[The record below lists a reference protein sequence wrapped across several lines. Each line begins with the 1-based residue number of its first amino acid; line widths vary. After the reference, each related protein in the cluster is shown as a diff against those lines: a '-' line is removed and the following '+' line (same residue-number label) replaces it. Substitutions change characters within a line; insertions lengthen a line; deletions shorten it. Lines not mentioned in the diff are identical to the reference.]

1 MTQFVP
7 RPYQEA
13 AIDAGVNHL
22 LHGKGNGVAVLPTAA
37 GKSIVLAGIAHK
49 LQQPI
54 LVFQPTTEILYQNYE
69 KMQSYGY
76 FPTIFSASAGQKQV
90 SEITFATIG
99 SAVNKPG
106 LFKKFKHVLIDE
118 CHLAHGKTSTRQ
130 SDVGETMY
138 KKFLSHLG
146 MPSMVGLTA
155 TPWRLASNSFG
166 AENRFL
172 TRMSGG
178 LWNEVIYV
186 KQIGDLKREG
196 FLADLEYF
204 YHQGIDPSQLVL
216 NSSGTEYTEA
226 SVLAAMQAFDYEAKV
241 INMIE
246 RLINYGRKSILV
258 FTPFTKQAF
267 DIAKFLPGIAEVVT
281 GETPKEERAAII
293 GRFKSGETKVV
304 LNVSVLGIGFD
315 HPALDTVIDAA
326 PTMSLSRYYQKIGR
340 GLRPHPSKK
349 STFIL
354 DMVGTSKMFGKVEE
368 FRIIKD
374 YRGKWVVMSGGRQL
388 TNTYIRKPELAS

>member
-1 MTQFVP
+1 MYTP
-7 RPYQEA
+7 RPYQTA
-13 AIDAGVNHL
+13 AIDAGVKHL
-22 LHGKGNGVAVLPTAA
+22 LTGSGNGIIVCPTGG
-37 GKSIVLAGIAHK
+37 GKSLILAGIAHK
-49 LQQPI
+49 LQQPTLI
-54 LVFQPTTEILYQNYE
+54 FQPTTEVLYQNLE
-69 KMQSYGY
+69 KMSSYGY
-76 FPTIFSASAGQKQV
+76 MPTIFSASAGHKQV

-99 SAVNKPG
+99 SAVNKPD
-106 LFKKFKHVLIDE
+106 LFKKFKYVLIDE

-130 SDVGETMY
+130 SDEGETMY

-172 TRMSGG
+172 TRMKDG

-226 SVLAAMQAFDYEAKV
+226 SVLAAMQAYDYEAKV

-246 RLINYGRKSILV
+246 RLLKYGRKSILV

-267 DIAKFLPGIAEVVT
+267 DIAKFLPSVAAVVT
-281 GETPKEERAAII
+281 GETPKDQRAQTIKDFKE
-293 GRFKSGETKVV
+293 GRTKVV
-304 LNVSVLGIGFD
+304 LNVAVLGIGFD

-368 FRIIKD
+368 FRINKD
-374 YRGKWVVMSGGRQL
+374 FKGKWRVMSGSKQL
-388 TNTYIRKPELAS
+388 TNTYIRKPEVVS